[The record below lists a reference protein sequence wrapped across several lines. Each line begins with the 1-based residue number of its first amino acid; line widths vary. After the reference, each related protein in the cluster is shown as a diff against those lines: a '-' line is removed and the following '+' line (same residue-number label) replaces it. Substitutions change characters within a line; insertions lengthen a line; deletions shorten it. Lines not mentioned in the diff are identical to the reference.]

1 MSTKKEFKKYRKRAL
16 EDIRY
21 QNVYADGIIETEL
34 GCFTKTYVCIADI
47 MEILD
52 KMHDMILS
60 NVDEDNPFNK
70 VGMQITFYDQ
80 KFYLTLSV
88 KRPAYDLAVKA
99 FDIFDNCDEFQEM
112 TFVERMELLHTLYQN
127 DDSFVERFIECSYYK
142 KDAHASL
149 SPHSRNYPVAEK
161 LKNFKRNGK
170 VSKDLF
176 LPLEMK
182 AEATEFEFE
191 GNYIRFFYLKNLS
204 RYLTQEF
211 LDILVG
217 IEDVCFS
224 IHMKPLSQT
233 EIVKYTTEKFEN
245 AKDLKESEIMQKEFF
260 ETVNVDLERS
270 ARNGEKMFLMTLVI
284 GIRDDSLDVLNEKV
298 DRLTKEM
305 TETYVVKVL
314 NFQQKDALNTFLPFC
329 DDRLSIQSVVY
340 TKPANEEEGELNG

>member
-1 MSTKKEFKKYRKRAL
+1 
-16 EDIRY
+16 
-21 QNVYADGIIETEL
+21 
-34 GCFTKTYVCIADI
+34 
-47 MEILD
+47 
-52 KMHDMILS
+52 
-60 NVDEDNPFNK
+60 
-70 VGMQITFYDQ
+70 
-80 KFYLTLSV
+80 
-88 KRPAYDLAVKA
+88 
-99 FDIFDNCDEFQEM
+99 
-112 TFVERMELLHTLYQN
+112 
-127 DDSFVERFIECSYYK
+127 
-142 KDAHASL
+142 
-149 SPHSRNYPVAEK
+149 
-161 LKNFKRNGK
+161 
-170 VSKDLF
+170 
-176 LPLEMK
+176 MK

-204 RYLTQEF
+204 RYLTQDF

-233 EIVKYTTEKFEN
+233 EIVKYTTEKFEK

-270 ARNGEKMFLMTLVI
+270 ARHGEKMFLMTLVI

-298 DRLTKEM
+298 NKLTKEM